1 MEYLNII
8 KEILLPLY
16 PPGPFQIYTPSASS
30 FLLVSSVSS
39 HPLALPPPSLSS
51 PCPLL
56 LLFCLS
62 SPLGVSYPPS
72 LLLTS
77 ALHFLF
83 LLPFPCLLF
92 FFFFPSWCLFYPSS
106 PLPCSLQI
114 LPPLTVDF
122 FTLALSSFFSCCFSP
137 LPPSAAFLPH
147 HLNNAMTKIQKCIY
161 NKQSISC
168 LPSLGFSFM
177 VFPFP
182 PPFLG
187 HLSYSI
193 RPYLLIIPLPS
204 FSSLFIPSYAP
215 TFPDLTRPFPLF
227 LHLFLSLFHFQLP
240 FAFPFK

>member
-1 MEYLNII
+1 M
-8 KEILLPLY
+8 PLY
-16 PPGPFQIYTPSASS
+16 PPGP
-30 FLLVSSVSS
+30 
-39 HPLALPPPSLSS
+39 LPNLHAFRLFFSPRLIRFFSS
-51 PCPLL
+51 PGFTASL
-56 LLFCLS
+56 LLFILS
-62 SPLGVSYPPS
+62 LSTPSPFLPLLPSWCFLSLPS

-77 ALHFLF
+77 ALHFLC

-168 LPSLGFSFM
+168 LPSHGLS
-177 VFPFP
+177 FP
-182 PPFLG
+182 PPFFGPLIIFHSSISPYNPTAFLLFSFYSILRP
-187 HLSYSI
+187 HLS
-193 RPYLLIIPLPS
+193 
-204 FSSLFIPSYAP
+204 
-215 TFPDLTRPFPLF
+215 
-227 LHLFLSLFHFQLP
+227 
-240 FAFPFK
+240 

>member
-1 MEYLNII
+1 MNII

-16 PPGPFQIYTPSASS
+16 PPGPLPNLHAFRLFFSPRLIRFFSSPGFTASLFILSLSTPSP
-30 FLLVSSVSS
+30 FL
-39 HPLALPPPSLSS
+39 
-51 PCPLL
+51 PLL
-56 LLFCLS
+56 PSWCFLS
-62 SPLGVSYPPS
+62 LPS

-77 ALHFLF
+77 ALHFLC

-182 PPFLG
+182 HPFLG

-193 RPYLLIIPLPS
+193 RPYLLIIPLLS

-215 TFPDLTRPFPLF
+215 TFPDLARPFPSISS
-227 LHLFLSLFHFQLP
+227 FLSLFHFQLP